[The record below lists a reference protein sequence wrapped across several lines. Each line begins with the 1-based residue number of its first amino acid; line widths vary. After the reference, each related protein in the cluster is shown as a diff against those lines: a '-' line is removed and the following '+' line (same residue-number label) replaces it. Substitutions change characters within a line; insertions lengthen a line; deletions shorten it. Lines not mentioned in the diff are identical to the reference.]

1 MTRSSRSQSC
11 AAVVSVV
18 EESPPKSARIVE
30 IAARRR
36 RSVPVTYVR
45 RRRSRTF
52 GLPQRSE
59 FYRLTGLVLVK
70 KHSRYSRKTG
80 TIYNPPLSVVLLQPS
95 RTALAM
101 SVFEKDSARVCNRVN
116 SATWRCRIDDL
127 AIGCYSFQDLKSVKS
142 VEISK

>member
-18 EESPPKSARIVE
+18 EISPPQSARFFE

-36 RSVPVTYVR
+36 RSVSVTYVR

-80 TIYNPPLSVVLLQPS
+80 TIYNPLLSIVLLQPS

-101 SVFEKDSARVCNRVN
+101 SGFEKDSALACNRVN
-116 SATWRCRIDDL
+116 SATLRYEIDNL
-127 AIGCYSFQDLKSVKS
+127 AIGCYSFRDVKSVKS